1 VRLID
6 SKGEQAGVLS
16 TIKALEMAKKSGL
29 DLVEVSPNADPPVC
43 KIVVRTSGNDISQA
57 GGEGNISFTVRTRT
71 KGQSVYSDIAL
82 HISNYYV
89 YCIADQNLTHTI

>member
-43 KIVVRTSGNDISQA
+43 KVMDFGKYRYEQKKQLSDQKKRQKKTTDKTIKYRPATG
-57 GGEGNISFTVRTRT
+57 SFFE
-71 KGQSVYSDIAL
+71 AL
-82 HISNYYV
+82 CSPSIGF
-89 YCIADQNLTHTI
+89 